1 MSPAMSVFLVVVV
14 VVAACFLFFFKVIY
28 FASPAEVLFDDAG
41 QLQASKDG
49 LVSAA
54 WLGASNGCG
63 GWQGTSGHVPSPTKM
78 VGGETGI
85 SLNFLFFKNAF
96 IKLESCLISLAGIM
110 LASSKC

>member
-1 MSPAMSVFLVVVV
+1 MSPAMSVFLLVVVV
-14 VVAACFLFFFKVIY
+14 VVAAACFLFFFKVIY

-63 GWQGTSGHVPSPTKM
+63 GIRGLRGMFPPQQKW
-78 VGGETGI
+78 
-85 SLNFLFFKNAF
+85 
-96 IKLESCLISLAGIM
+96 
-110 LASSKC
+110 